1 MKSLNGQVA
10 LVTGASRGI
19 GRAVALAMAEL
30 GAKIVAA
37 ARNRQLLDELV
48 AEIEHAGGKAAAIVF
63 DLADEASINA
73 VVEQT
78 ASQLGRLDILVN
90 NAGLTHSAPME
101 ETATADF
108 DRTMAVNAR
117 GPYIL
122 TRQCLPLL
130 KQAPQA
136 TIVNVSSVVGVKGY
150 PRQSAYTASKHALR
164 GWSIAL
170 AEELRDTNIR
180 VHVLCPGGVDTD
192 MVSSVRPDIPKDELI
207 KPEEIAELVVYCA
220 THKGNAVID
229 EFRIRRTASA
239 PWF

>member
-1 MKSLNGQVA
+1 MKSLDGQVA

-19 GRAVALAMAEL
+19 GRAVALAL
-30 GAKIVAA
+30 GAEGAHIIAA
-37 ARNRQLLDELV
+37 ARDHERLNNVVQEIRQS
-48 AEIEHAGGKAAAIVF
+48 GQKAIAMLF
-63 DLADEASINA
+63 DLVDESSIDA
-73 VVEQT
+73 LVEWIIDEF
-78 ASQLGRLDILVN
+78 GRLDILVN
-90 NAGLTHSAPME
+90 NAGLTHSALME

-108 DRTMAVNAR
+108 DRIMAVNNR

-136 TIVNVSSVVGVKGY
+136 TIVNISSVVGIKGY
-150 PRQSAYTASKHALR
+150 AKQTAYTASKHALR

-170 AEELRDTNIR
+170 AEELRDSNVR

-192 MVSSVRPDIPKDELI
+192 MVGNVRPDIPKEDLI

-229 EFRIRRTASA
+229 EFRIRRSASN